1 MKQKTAY
8 FLMLFLPGFILYSCE
23 DNDISPHYTEYDYY
37 LVFDLDGEPVEYVGD
52 RMSVPGVFSYGIS
65 TGFAEGSDTVRKV
78 YTSICRESS
87 SQSWPQMSFSL
98 VDYVHRQ
105 SLDSVN
111 NAPDFAYFESL
122 FYTGDKSFI
131 RYLCLLRQKGIYI
144 EWQDENMTKWST
156 PVNVCADEDKPVNPD
171 YDNFIYRIESVRLA
185 EDPDG
190 EPALLVESQ
199 FSCALYNQEGD
210 SLVVENGKARS
221 LFRHDL

>member
-1 MKQKTAY
+1 
-8 FLMLFLPGFILYSCE
+8 
-23 DNDISPHYTEYDYY
+23 
-37 LVFDLDGEPVEYVGD
+37 
-52 RMSVPGVFSYGIS
+52 MSIPGVFSCGVS

-105 SLDSVN
+105 SLDSVLF
-111 NAPDFAYFESL
+111 APDFSYLESL
-122 FYTGDKSFI
+122 LYTGDKSFI
-131 RYLCLLRQKGIYI
+131 RDLCLVSQAGIYI

-156 PVNVCADEDKPVNPD
+156 PVNVCAGEDKPVNPD
-171 YDNFIYRIESVRLA
+171 YENFIYRIESVRLA

-199 FSCALYNQEGD
+199 FSCNLYNQEGD
-210 SLVVENGKARS
+210 SLIVENGKARS
-221 LFRHDL
+221 LFKHNL